1 MAQEEKNIS
10 DYFPNVAIRTMA
22 DDLKTIKESG
32 GDISQMPKIEEENAS
47 LDFLKKEEEKIVP
60 PKIELPQE
68 TKTQELVESSE
79 IFSQIPEPPKPIT
92 KAPKTQTKTQKTFK
106 KLDSSSIILIIT
118 GTVFVISLILW
129 LTLFKNRANEV
140 VIETPVITPESSP
153 TPSLGLQTPSPSLI
167 SAPYLINLKSDPN
180 INIKETRVELGQ
192 LDANIFWQN
201 IEARLTLKRASST
214 IEIYSIFFDNQQL
227 TSEQLLNFL
236 VPNPLASFK
245 ASIDNSYLIF
255 SYWETPQNPYLG
267 VIFTIKNENLDTVK
281 LVFQSWESTNMER
294 DFKNLFLPKEL
305 QEKMG
310 NFQTK
315 EINSQNVRELTVR
328 TTSGDSLDFLYT
340 FYQNYLIITTSEESF
355 SSIFKLL

>member
-10 DYFPNVAIRTMA
+10 DYFPNIAIRTMA

-32 GDISQMPKIEEENAS
+32 GDISQMPKIDKENTS
-47 LDFLKKEEEKIVP
+47 FDFLKKEEEKIVP
-60 PKIELPQE
+60 PKIELPPE
-68 TKTQELVESSE
+68 SKTQETLETQKV
-79 IFSQIPEPPKPIT
+79 FSQIPEPPKPIT
-92 KAPKTQTKTQKTFK
+92 KTPKTQTKTQKTFK

-129 LTLFKNRANEV
+129 LTLFKNRTNEV
-140 VIETPVITPESSP
+140 AIETPVITPESSP
-153 TPSLGLQTPSPSLI
+153 TPSLELQPTSPSLI
-167 SAPYLINLKSDPN
+167 SAPYLISLKSDPN
-180 INIKETRVELGQ
+180 IKETRIELGQ

-281 LVFQSWESTNMER
+281 LVFQSWESTNMEQ

-305 QEKMG
+305 QEKIG

-315 EINSQNVRELTVR
+315 EINNQSVRELTVR